1 MVKYQLI
8 SVSLDCKSKISTC
21 DQSLRVSKHP
31 IHVARSVAASFYS
44 REETKQTENILSLI
58 TGHET

>member
-1 MVKYQLI
+1 MVKSQLI
-8 SVSLDCKSKISTC
+8 SSGLDCKSKISIC
-21 DQSLRVSKHP
+21 EQSLRVSKHP
-31 IHVARSVAASFYS
+31 VYVAQSVTASFYS